1 MPITGASPAVAW
13 VRVLTPRVP
22 AFDALDVGDLAL
34 VPAVALA
41 TLAAGGIEPTS
52 IVDALSQAGA
62 VGALIVGTT
71 DDVAEMDFTDRAA
84 AAAIPLWRVAGDD
97 VTTVERAIIAVLVNE
112 RAAMERRAADLEA
125 DLGALA
131 LTGADLA
138 AQAALVAT
146 ALGRAVAIEGP
157 RGQAVAV
164 HAPPDPVAASAAAAY
179 LANRRQVLLRTPL
192 AGAGGTSS
200 GALVVLGDPPATEF
214 ERLVADRI
222 VALLALELARDLAGR
237 RDAASSRRADALP
250 GDGPPWVA
258 LMARQLVAGAPT
270 ELEDREHLRARI
282 ARLAPARRLR
292 LRGDAGSLELRV
304 VVVATT
310 ADPLGLATAAQVAE
324 RIGRVVAVSRSFDR
338 PDDRPLAE
346 QEARATLEAVEGLPA
361 ASAPG
366 LVARADRLAAF
377 RLLGSLHNLP
387 DSAHNARDLLA
398 PILIGR
404 PATVAERLATLRAV
418 LEQPGLS
425 EAARGLGIHR
435 NTLAYRI
442 GRLEAITGWRLDDA
456 DLRFALALAVRLV
469 QNAQSLG

>member
-1 MPITGASPAVAW
+1 M
-13 VRVLTPRVP
+13 
-22 AFDALDVGDLAL
+22 
-34 VPAVALA
+34 
-41 TLAAGGIEPTS
+41 
-52 IVDALSQAGA
+52 
-62 VGALIVGTT
+62 
-71 DDVAEMDFTDRAA
+71 
-84 AAAIPLWRVAGDD
+84 
-97 VTTVERAIIAVLVNE
+97 
-112 RAAMERRAADLEA
+112 
-125 DLGALA
+125 
-131 LTGADLA
+131 
-138 AQAALVAT
+138 AT

-164 HAPPDPVAASAAAAY
+164 HAPPDPIAASAAAAY

-192 AGAGGTSS
+192 PGADGTSS
-200 GALVVLGDPPATEF
+200 GAFVVLGDPPATEF

-237 RDAASSRRADALP
+237 RDAATSRRADALP

-270 ELEDREHLRARI
+270 ELADREHLRARI

-310 ADPLGLATAAQVAE
+310 ADPLGLAMAAQVAE
-324 RIGRVVAVSRSFDR
+324 RIGRVVAVSRPFDR

-346 QEARATLEAVEGLPA
+346 QEARATLEAVESLPA

-387 DSAHNARDLLA
+387 DGPHNARDLLA

-404 PATVAERLATLRAV
+404 PAAVVERLATLRAV

-442 GRLEAITGWRLDDA
+442 GRLETITGWRLDDA

-469 QNAQSLG
+469 QNAQTLG